1 MNDLIE
7 HLVFT
12 AVAIMLYL
20 PARRAKRLYSGRNYS
35 KTKYRIFATY
45 NFALAGIYFDF
56 MQTRR
61 IPFYGEMHTII
72 LELLA
77 TLMILLHI
85 TSFPQEQKVR
95 PWRFKKRF
103 NFKIRK
109 HKLALSQY
117 HKAQKNKD
125 Q

>member
-1 MNDLIE
+1 MNTIIE

-12 AVAIMLYL
+12 AIASMLYL
-20 PARRAKRLYSGRNYS
+20 PARWAKRLYSGRNHS
-35 KTKYRIFATY
+35 KTKYRIFASY
-45 NFALAGIYFDF
+45 NFALACMYLDF
-56 MQTRR
+56 IQTRR

-109 HKLALSQY
+109 HKLALRQY
-117 HKAQKNKD
+117 RKAQQNKD